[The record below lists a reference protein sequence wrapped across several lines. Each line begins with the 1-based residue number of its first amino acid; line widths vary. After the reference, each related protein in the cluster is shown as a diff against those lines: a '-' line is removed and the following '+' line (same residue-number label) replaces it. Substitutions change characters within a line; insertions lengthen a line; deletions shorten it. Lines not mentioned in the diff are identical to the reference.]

1 MVVTGSLD
9 TVPVTYAD
17 STLTFSLTLSTDPC
31 VLTRIL
37 DQDFADIHYM
47 IDSKSSPSELT
58 WTDFQFVEGDSDTL
72 SSQAC
77 GDTLYDWPDQYE
89 ASPPISDYFTF

>member
-1 MVVTGSLD
+1 
-9 TVPVTYAD
+9 
-17 STLTFSLTLSTDPC
+17 
-31 VLTRIL
+31 
-37 DQDFADIHYM
+37 M